1 MPLHLLTFR
10 CHPDRISPK
19 IQLEGEMRMKGRRKE
34 FMRIAM
40 IVSAIIVLAAAC
52 RAIAFST
59 QNDFLDRLANFTRI
73 FLYLSLFAVWGVSI
87 QRRVL
92 QVQVRHYLVTVVFL
106 MIFWLTVREFRW
118 HLVANENVK
127 RWLWYAYYFGILLI
141 PLLAFFI
148 SLSLGKPEEYRLPKW
163 TAFLYLPTFALLAL
177 VLTNDLHQW
186 VFVFP
191 DTAANYS
198 ELNYNYGPL
207 FYVLYVWGSAC
218 ALAAIAVMLS
228 KCRIPRTRKILWLP
242 LTPFAMALLYV
253 VLYAVRVPF
262 VTGAFGDLAVFD
274 CLLFTAFFESCIQCG
289 LIQSNTRYTDLFMA
303 SSDISAQIVDTE
315 YRVRYSA
322 SGATSF
328 PMESMKKAETAP
340 VVLPDGKRLHN
351 MPVNG
356 GHVIWTEDIS
366 ELLNVQETLEHSCE
380 ELQDRNEFLQYA
392 YEQEKEHRLVV
403 EQNRLYDLLQ
413 NKTQR
418 QFDHIQELTAAYQ
431 KAEKDDDKR
440 RIIASIVVLG
450 SYIKR
455 RKDFIL
461 SMDSSPALPESKLT
475 NALMES
481 LRSLE
486 LLEVRGGCFVQTERE
501 LVDGD
506 ILTRAYDFFESIV
519 ETVMDSARY
528 LNVAVRKAEGRL
540 RCTVMTDCSGDYTEI
555 RRLFPQ
561 VQIVHDEDGGTEYLL
576 PLEGGG
582 AE

>member
-1 MPLHLLTFR
+1 
-10 CHPDRISPK
+10 
-19 IQLEGEMRMKGRRKE
+19 MKGRGKQLR
-34 FMRIAM
+34 RIAM
-40 IVSAIIVLAAAC
+40 VVSAIIVLAAAC

-73 FLYLSLFAVWGVSI
+73 FLYLGLFTVWGVTI
-87 QRRVL
+87 HRRVL
-92 QVQVRHYLVTVVFL
+92 QIQARHYLVTVVVL

-118 HLVANENVK
+118 HLVANEDVK

-148 SLSLGKPEEYRLPKW
+148 SLSLGKPETYRLPKW
-163 TAFLYLPTFALLAL
+163 TAFLYLPTFTLLAL
-177 VLTNDLHQW
+177 VLTNDLHQR
-186 VFVFP
+186 VFVFS

-198 ELNYNYGPL
+198 ELNYSYGAL
-207 FYVLYVWGSAC
+207 FYVLYVWDSAC

-228 KCRIPRTRKILWLP
+228 KCRIPRTRKILWIP
-242 LTPFAMALLYV
+242 LTPFAAALLYV
-253 VLYAVRVPF
+253 VLYAIRVPF
-262 VTGAFGDLAVFD
+262 VTRVLGDLAVFD

-303 SSDISAQIVDTE
+303 SSDISAQIVDTA
-315 YRVRYSA
+315 YCVRYSA
-322 SGATSF
+322 SGAAWF
-328 PMESMKKAETAP
+328 PKEVMKEAETAS
-340 VVLPDGKRLHN
+340 VVLPGGKRLHN

-366 ELLNVQETLEHSCE
+366 ELLNVQETLEHSRE
-380 ELQDRNEFLQYA
+380 DLQDRNKFLQYS

-418 QFDHIQELTAAYQ
+418 QLDHIQELTRAYQ
-431 KAEKDDDKR
+431 KAESDNDKR

-475 NALMES
+475 NALVES
-481 LRSLE
+481 LQSLE
-486 LLEVRGGCFVQTERE
+486 LLGIRGGCFVRTERE

-506 ILTRAYDFFESIV
+506 ALTRAYDFFESV
-519 ETVMDSARY
+519 AENVMASARY
-528 LNVAVRKAEGRL
+528 LSVAVRMASGGL
-540 RCTVMTDCSGDYTEI
+540 RCTVMTDSTGGGEGI

-561 VQIVHDEDGGTEYLL
+561 VQIVRDEDGGTEYLL
-576 PLEGGG
+576 PLEGGENEC
-582 AE
+582 A